1 MKLALIIACLGHI
14 ICGVTDCMLA
24 YTPEGRFDF
33 KNDTKDLKRMRKL
46 FEKMPLKQ
54 VELSMLIGVFSLFA
68 AGFGYIGL
76 SRWAEQ
82 FSQISGT
89 IMYIS
94 GMFFIVPIA
103 AHHVLCGAVEWFFI
117 KLGRTD
123 EAFEKAHKKRRSQY
137 RERRFLTDYN
147 VFNSIQNVLPF
158 PTSDIALHTPP
169 C

>member
-33 KNDTKDLKRMRKL
+33 KNDTKDLRQLMDYYFILTHSTKEERIEALVTLQSFGLAK
-46 FEKMPLKQ
+46 
-54 VELSMLIGVFSLFA
+54 FA
-68 AGFGYIGL
+68 
-76 SRWAEQ
+76 
-82 FSQISGT
+82 GT
-89 IMYIS
+89 VMYIS
-94 GMFFIVPIA
+94 GLFFIIPIA